1 MEKSGGYMPNSRIQE
16 ILDQIRQLDDEL
28 RDRLQEQQEKA
39 YYHFRGKRV
48 EFEEA
53 IKLRHKRIKEN
64 LFHYIT
70 RAQLRNLLSAPF
82 IYGMVIPMLILD
94 LGLLI
99 YQQTCFRLYRI
110 PLVKRSDYIV
120 FDHRHLRYLNLVEKI
135 NCLYCSYGNGLF
147 AYAREIGSLTEQYW
161 CPIKHASKV
170 KGTHE
175 RYARYLDYG
184 DAANY
189 RAKIW
194 AIRAEIIATD
204 KS

>member
-1 MEKSGGYMPNSRIQE
+1 MSNNRIQE
-16 ILDQIRQLDDEL
+16 ILEQIRQLDDEL

-39 YYHFRGKRV
+39 YYHLKGKRV

-53 IKLRHKRIKEN
+53 IKLQHKRVKEN
-64 LFHYIT
+64 LFRYAAH
-70 RAQLRNLLSAPF
+70 AQLRNLLSAPF

-94 LGLLI
+94 VGLFI

-110 PLVKRSDYIV
+110 RLVKRSDYIV

-147 AYAREIGSLTEQYW
+147 SYAREIGSLTEQYW

-175 RYARYLDYG
+175 RYAKYLDYG
-184 DAANY
+184 DAKDY
-189 RAKIW
+189 RDKIR
-194 AIRAEIIATD
+194 AIRAEIIVTD
-204 KS
+204 KA